1 MSTFITDYVAA
12 KEILEDRSILTV
24 ETVDEKKK
32 LMFDLL
38 AKGVAESNGPM
49 PDEFYKAAYEFCQSI
64 TNLGHDFASR
74 KIIHLR
80 IDDVVG
86 SEDFKTLVSAACT
99 HLQWWRE
106 LDSMLGYVQMYTANP
121 ELAQEAKQER
131 EAIRSKYPQLIR
143 D

>member
-1 MSTFITDYVAA
+1 MSTFISDYIAA
-12 KEILEDRSILTV
+12 KEILEDRSVLSA

-38 AKGVAESNGPM
+38 EKGVAESNGPM
-49 PDEFYKAAYEFCQSI
+49 PDEFCKAAYEFCQSI

-80 IDDVVG
+80 VDDVVG
-86 SEDFKTLVSAACT
+86 SEDFKTLVSAACN
-99 HLQWWRE
+99 HLQWWRR
-106 LDSMLGYVQMYTANP
+106 LHSMLGYVQTHTANP

-131 EAIRSKYPQLIR
+131 EVIRSKYPQCFE
-143 D
+143 